1 MHQGSPIDVRQI
13 IVRPVFACERARF
26 DASLDEHHWLGHRLV
41 GETMRY
47 VALSADGEWLALLGF
62 GACAL
67 ACRPRDRFI
76 GWSDELHFKRL
87 RYVTNNQRFCILS
100 AGRHANVASAVLSR
114 VLKRLSNDYQERWG
128 HPVFVVETFVDPTL
142 HRGTCYL
149 ASNFTVLGTTSG
161 YGRVSGRYV
170 YHGKQKLCLVR
181 LLRRD
186 ALPILSGEFDHPS
199 ISSTPRRRT
208 PLINLNNVN
217 FEGDSGLLVRLGQ
230 IDDHR
235 KARGVRHSLS
245 SVLAVAACA
254 TIAGCQSLTA
264 IGEWAAECPQEV
276 LARLGAKFHP
286 VYKRYVAPSDATIR
300 RAVQAVDADAL
311 DRVIGEWLFDMVRAG
326 HLEEHQLVVAV
337 DGKSLRGATQD
348 DGRCVHL
355 FAAMVQGD
363 RAVIAQS
370 EVDHKTNEITGFKP
384 LLEDLDLEG
393 AVVTADAMHAQR
405 EHARFLC
412 EDKDADYLLGVKGN
426 QPSLLEAIESLPG
439 GSFPPW
445 A

>member
-1 MHQGSPIDVRQI
+1 MEQGSPIDVYGI
-13 IVRPVFACERARF
+13 NVRPILPSERGKF
-26 DASLDEHHWLGHRLV
+26 DANLDEHHWLGHRLV

-47 VALSADGEWLALLGF
+47 VALSSDGEWLALLGF
-62 GACAL
+62 GASAL

-87 RYVTNNQRFCILS
+87 RYVTNNQRFCILP
-100 AGRHANVASAVLSR
+100 AGRYANVASAVLSR
-114 VLKRLSNDYQERWG
+114 CLKRLSSDYEERWG
-128 HPVFVVETFVDPTL
+128 HKVFVVETFVDPTL

-149 ASNFTVLGTTSG
+149 ASNFKVLGTTLG

-170 YHGKQKLCLVR
+170 HHGKQKLCLVR

-186 ALPILSGEFDHPS
+186 ALSILSSKFDHPA
-199 ISSTPRRRT
+199 ISSTQRRRL

-217 FEGDSGLLVRLGQ
+217 FEGDSGLLVRLSQ

-254 TIAGCQSLTA
+254 TISGCRSLTA
-264 IGEWAAECPQEV
+264 IGEWAADCPQEV

-286 VYKRYVAPSDATIR
+286 VHKRYLAPSDATIR
-300 RAVQAVDADAL
+300 RAVAAVDADAL
-311 DRVIGEWLFDMVRAG
+311 DRVICEWLFDTVRAG

-348 DGRCVHL
+348 DRRCAHL

-370 EVDHKTNEITGFKP
+370 EVDHKTNEITAFKP
-384 LLEDLDLEG
+384 LLKDLDLKG

-426 QPSLLEAIESLPG
+426 QPSLLQAIESLPE
-439 GSFPPW
+439 GSFPP
-445 A
+445 